1 MLYMKERIKLLR
13 KKLELNQTEFGNRIG
28 LKQATIAGYEN
39 GARNPN
45 DSVLLSICREFNV
58 NKEWIKTGVGDMF
71 KKPTDEVGY
80 YVEDLLEYSGSGN
93 PFYDAIIDMMKK
105 YHELDDNS
113 KIIIRDFFRKAS
125 AVDIEKE
132 RD

>member
-1 MLYMKERIKLLR
+1 MLYMKERIKFLR

-39 GARNPN
+39 GARKPN
-45 DSVLLSICREFNV
+45 GSVLLSICREFNV
-58 NKEWIKTGVGDMF
+58 NIEWIKSGVGDMF

-113 KIIIRDFFRKAS
+113 KIIVRDFFRKTS
-125 AVDIEKE
+125 VDIEKE